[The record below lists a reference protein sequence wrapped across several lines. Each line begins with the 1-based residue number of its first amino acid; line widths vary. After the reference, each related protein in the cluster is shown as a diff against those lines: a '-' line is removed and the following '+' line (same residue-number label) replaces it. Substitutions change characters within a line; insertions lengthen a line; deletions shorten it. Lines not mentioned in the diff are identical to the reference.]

1 MGLKL
6 RESLFR
12 HTVAHFNALFIC
24 RVRANELTLSYM
36 DIPFL
41 RWYSVVQSRRS
52 RRHFD
57 SKRPIESGSLAAL
70 GKVCREF
77 TPFPH
82 ARACLVNEPEKDI
95 FKGIVGGYGKVSG
108 APAFIAFIGDMRA
121 PSVQE
126 EVGYIGEGI
135 ILEATALGLNTC
147 WVAGFFR
154 PENVASLVEIKDN
167 ERVLAVTPVGYASR
181 FESFTEKLMT
191 GFGLTHRRLPLSK
204 LVSGWR
210 VDNLPE
216 WAKVSLEAARL
227 APSAVNRQPWG
238 FDVDGSGIV
247 FVRTSSPEF
256 NVSKRLDCGIAMLHI
271 EVAASNFG
279 IQGAWELL
287 EAPRV
292 SRFVT
297 ANNKESQK

>member
-1 MGLKL
+1 
-6 RESLFR
+6 
-12 HTVAHFNALFIC
+12 
-24 RVRANELTLSYM
+24 M
-36 DIPFL
+36 DIPFS
-41 RWYSVVQSRRS
+41 RWYSVIQSRRS

-57 SKRPIESGSLAAL
+57 PNRPIESSSLAAL
-70 GKVCREF
+70 ETVCREF

-82 ARACLVNEPEKDI
+82 TRAYLVSEPAKDI
-95 FKGIVGGYGKVSG
+95 FKGIIGSYGKVSG

-121 PSVQE
+121 SSVQE
-126 EVGYIGEGI
+126 EVGYTGEGI

-154 PENVASLVEIKDN
+154 PESVASLVEIKDN

-181 FESFTEKLMT
+181 FESLVERLMT

-204 LVSGWR
+204 LVNEWR
-210 VDNLPE
+210 ADSLPE
-216 WAKVSLEAARL
+216 WEKVSLEAARL

-238 FDVDGSGIV
+238 FDVDSSGITV

-292 SRFVT
+292 SRFIV
-297 ANNKESQK
+297 ANNI